1 MLVKKLKMKQQ
12 QKSGFLSMLLD
23 TLSASFSGNLFTGK
37 VLMKDDKGKIKA
49 VEGTKNTVRI
59 FSNASSFN

>member
-1 MLVKKLKMKQQ
+1 
-12 QKSGFLSMLLD
+12 MLLD
-23 TLSASFSGNLFTGK
+23 TLSASFLGNLFTGK